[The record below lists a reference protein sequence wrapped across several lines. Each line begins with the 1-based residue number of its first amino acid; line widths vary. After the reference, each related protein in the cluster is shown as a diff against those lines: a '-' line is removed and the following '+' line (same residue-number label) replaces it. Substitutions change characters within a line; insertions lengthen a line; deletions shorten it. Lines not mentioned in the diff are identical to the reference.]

1 MDDHNAFRWHGP
13 RFSNTDS
20 VFSRVHE
27 RFTKRAA
34 KNVRAV
40 AERFRTSRRWRQPQ
54 LCRSRKQDF
63 VRLCHESNG
72 TIASAK
78 RKIAALGRRSL
89 RLGISVPADLWAA
102 RRWVSWLLA
111 TSVPR
116 LAERSDY
123 ISPIIVIHTFRRW
136 GARRCSNRKMPC
148 QVPSCI
154 SRLIIGT
161 LSLVRVKTMRMCD
174 GISSLPSELCSK

>member
-1 MDDHNAFRWHGP
+1 MDDHNAVRWHGP

-27 RFTKRAA
+27 RSTKRGA
-34 KNVRAV
+34 KNIRPVT
-40 AERFRTSRRWRQPQ
+40 ERFRTSRCGRQPR

-89 RLGISVPADLWAA
+89 
-102 RRWVSWLLA
+102 
-111 TSVPR
+111 
-116 LAERSDY
+116 
-123 ISPIIVIHTFRRW
+123 
-136 GARRCSNRKMPC
+136 
-148 QVPSCI
+148 Q
-154 SRLIIGT
+154 
-161 LSLVRVKTMRMCD
+161 VKTAQLREESHTLGAPGVAPCLFAND
-174 GISSLPSELCSK
+174 GDEDFSQVGCATVFEQENALPGSELHLTIDNRHGLAGTRQYRADMRWHIIAAFGTVREVIGFFRYEAV

>member
-1 MDDHNAFRWHGP
+1 MDDHNAVTWDGP

-27 RFTKRAA
+27 RSTKRGA
-34 KNVRAV
+34 KNVRPV
-40 AERFRTSRRWRQPQ
+40 TECFRTSRCGRQPR

-89 RLGISVPADLWAA
+89 RLGISVPANLWAA

-111 TSVPR
+111 TSVSR

-123 ISPIIVIHTFRRW
+123 IS
-136 GARRCSNRKMPC
+136 
-148 QVPSCI
+148 
-154 SRLIIGT
+154 
-161 LSLVRVKTMRMCD
+161 
-174 GISSLPSELCSK
+174 